1 MTPKQTQ
8 PKQATPTTKPQV
20 WGSRMSEAPDPRN
33 VMYCAG
39 RDVVPRPMADAA
51 LVPFDLWQ
59 NRAHILML
67 AKQGIVSRKIA
78 SRILAALDDLESLW
92 ERREFVLDPAR
103 EDVHI
108 NIEHFVATVI
118 GPEASGSMHTA
129 RSRND
134 QTTTVVRLYV
144 RDRLL
149 TFAES
154 VARLT
159 DVLLEAA
166 KKYAHLPIAGL
177 THYQPASVTTLGHWL
192 ASYAQAL
199 LRDLERAYQTL
210 QRLNVSPLGAA
221 ASFGTTW
228 KIDRAYT
235 AQLMGFDSVQG
246 NTLDCISSR
255 WEFEA
260 EAAVLVAFVLTHLS
274 TIAQDLIVLSLPQVG
289 ILRVADR
296 FTTGSS
302 IMPQKRN
309 PDFAEVTRAKA
320 ALVQQLVPTL
330 WGIARGLPSGYNRDT
345 QWTKYAIMDVFD
357 EAIAAPEIFADVI
370 ATMQVNEP
378 RARESAESNFIN
390 AVDVADTLARQ
401 SRAPFRLCY
410 QIVSRAVRECEP
422 EGKLLPEVVVKLA
435 RETGVEVQSV
445 DFLSAEQ
452 ILNEKNHLGGPAP
465 SALAQEIRMMRERLH
480 QCKKLLAAFRKRLSR
495 AKTRIEQERKKFRQ
509 WPK

>member
-1 MTPKQTQ
+1 MTPKPTQ
-8 PKQATPTTKPQV
+8 PKLSTPASKPQV
-20 WGSRMSEAPDPRN
+20 WGSRMSEPPDPRN
-33 VMYCAG
+33 VLYCAG
-39 RDVVPRPMADAA
+39 RDVAPRPMADSA

-59 NRAHILML
+59 NRAHVLML

-149 TFAES
+149 SFAES
-154 VARLT
+154 LVRLI
-159 DVLLEAA
+159 DVLLDASR
-166 KKYAHLPIAGL
+166 KYAHLPIAGL
-177 THYQPASVTTLGHWL
+177 THYQPASVTTFGHWL

-199 LRDLERAYQTL
+199 LRDLERAEQTL
-210 QRLNVSPLGAA
+210 HRLNVSPLGAA

-235 AQLMGFDSVQG
+235 AQLLGFDSVQG
-246 NTLDCISSR
+246 NTLDCISTR

-289 ILRVADR
+289 IVRVADR

-330 WGIARGLPSGYNRDT
+330 LGIARGLPSGYNRDT

-357 EAIAAPEIFADVI
+357 EATAAPEIFADVI
-370 ATMQVNEP
+370 ATLQVNEA
-378 RARESAESNFIN
+378 RARESAETNFIN
-390 AVDVADTLARQ
+390 AVDVADTLARE
-401 SRAPFRLCY
+401 SGAPFRVCY
-410 QIVSRAVRECEP
+410 QIISQAVRECESR
-422 EGKLLPEVVVKLA
+422 GRLLPDVVVQLA
-435 RETGVEVQSV
+435 REAGVQVQSV
-445 DFLSAEQ
+445 NFLSAEQ
-452 ILNEKNHLGGPAP
+452 ILNEKNHIGGPAP
-465 SALAQEIRMMRERLH
+465 SALAREIRNVREQLQQR
-480 QCKKLLAAFRKRLSR
+480 KKQLAAFRKRLTR
-495 AKTRIEQERKKFRQ
+495 AKMKIEQERKKLRQ
-509 WPK
+509 SPK